1 MLLTLRTKGEIHMR
15 FFIITK
21 KHLMLGIVAVL
32 AVIGITVGS
41 VKTFANTDRKLPIYC
56 VETDKKQVAISFDA
70 AWGNAK
76 KVQNPSKAHNYWVCA
91 SSVFHKNPD
100 FSVILQ

>member
-1 MLLTLRTKGEIHMR
+1 MR

-41 VKTFANTDRKLPIYC
+41 VKTFANSDRKLPIYC
-56 VETDKKQVAISFDA
+56 VETDKKQIAISFDA
-70 AWGNAK
+70 AWGNSK
-76 KVQNPSKAHNYWVCA
+76 KVQNIAKAHNYWVCA

-100 FSVILQ
+100 FNVILQ

>member
-1 MLLTLRTKGEIHMR
+1 MLLTPRTKGEIHMR

-41 VKTFANTDRKLPIYC
+41 VKTFANSNRKLPIYC
-56 VETDKKQVAISFDA
+56 VDTDKKQVAISFDA
-70 AWGNAK
+70 AWGNSK
-76 KVQNPSKAHNYWVCA
+76 KVQNNIW
-91 SSVFHKNPD
+91 
-100 FSVILQ
+100 